1 LKPKVIITAYAHS
14 SLAQGLEQRG
24 YVVELHEKISHNE
37 LLDVIDQ
44 YEGMIVSTR
53 INIDKTLLDKANSLK
68 WIGRLGSGM
77 EIIDVAHA
85 KAKNIVCM
93 SSPEG
98 NCSSVGE
105 HCLGLLLSLM
115 HKINSSAI
123 EVTAGK
129 WIREANRGM
138 ELGGKT
144 VGIIGL
150 GHTGTSFAKLLSGF
164 GVRVLA
170 HDKYKTGFGAGHVVE
185 STLEALL
192 KHADVI
198 SFHLPLNEETHHYAN
213 DFFFSRLEKMPYF
226 LNVSRGGVVDT
237 AALISALDQRK
248 IAAAGLDVLE
258 NEDLATYSTEEKAR
272 LQDLVMRTNVI
283 VTPHIAGSSVEA
295 LVKMADHLL
304 RKLDLLSAG

>member
-1 LKPKVIITAYAHS
+1 MKPKVIITAYAHS
-14 SLAQGLEQRG
+14 SLIRGLEQRG
-24 YVVELHEKISHNE
+24 YTVDVVEKISYAE
-37 LLDVIDQ
+37 LASVIDP

-53 INIDKTLLDKANSLK
+53 INIDKGMIDKAGSLK

-85 KAKNIVCM
+85 LSKNIVCM

-98 NCSSVGE
+98 NCAAVGE
-105 HCLGLLLSLM
+105 HCLGILLSLM
-115 HKINSSAI
+115 HNIGKAGNQVR
-123 EVTAGK
+123 EGK
-129 WIREANRGM
+129 WIREANRGL

-144 VGIIGL
+144 IGIIGL

-170 HDKYKTGFGAGHVVE
+170 HDKYKTGFSAGHVFEASLDEVVE
-185 STLEALL
+185 ES
-192 KHADVI
+192 DVI

-213 DFFFSRLEKMPYF
+213 DFFFSRLRKKPYF

-237 AALISALDQRK
+237 DALIRALDQDL

-258 NEDLATYSTEEKAR
+258 NEELATYSSLEQER
-272 LQDLVMRTNVI
+272 FQDLVMRSNVL
-283 VTPHIAGSSVEA
+283 VTPHIAGSSHEA
-295 LVKMADHLL
+295 LVKMAGQLL
-304 RKLDLLSAG
+304 IKLDFLRGV